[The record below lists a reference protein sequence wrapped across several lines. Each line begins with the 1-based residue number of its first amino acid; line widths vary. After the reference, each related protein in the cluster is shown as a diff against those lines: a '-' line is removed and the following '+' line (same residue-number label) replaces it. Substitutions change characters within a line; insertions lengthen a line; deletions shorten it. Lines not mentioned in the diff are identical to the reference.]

1 MSSSHKN
8 FQEQIQP
15 IRKEIDAID
24 TQILSLLARRRD
36 EVAKV
41 VSLKKTYQMPVF
53 HPAREAELIANVRD
67 LAARFSMEPDFI
79 EKLYR
84 IILQDSR
91 TGQTRQV
98 KK

>member
-1 MSSSHKN
+1 MSASDRN

-24 TQILSLLARRRD
+24 TQILSLLARRKD
-36 EVAKV
+36 EVEKV
-41 VSLKKTYQMPVF
+41 LSLKKTYQMPVF
-53 HPAREAELIANVRD
+53 HPAREAELMANVRN
-67 LAARFSMEPDFI
+67 LAVQFHLEPDFI

-98 KK
+98 EK